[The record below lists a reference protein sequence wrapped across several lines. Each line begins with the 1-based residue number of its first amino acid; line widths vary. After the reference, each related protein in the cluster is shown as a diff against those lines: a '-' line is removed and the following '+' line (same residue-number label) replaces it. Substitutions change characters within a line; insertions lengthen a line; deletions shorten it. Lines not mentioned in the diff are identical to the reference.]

1 MSNLAVQY
9 RAAMLLVAS
18 ALMACTL
25 NAQVTSRISGYV
37 KDSSG
42 AVIPSATVTAVSVAQ
57 KLTRTANS
65 DTTGYYELVAIPA
78 GSYDID
84 VEAPGFQH
92 QTQSGVGLQV
102 NAMKT
107 TAGI

>member
-1 MSNLAVQY
+1 MSDLAVRY
-9 RAAMLLVAS
+9 RAATLLVAS
-18 ALMACTL
+18 TLIACALHG
-25 NAQVTSRISGYV
+25 QVTSRISGYV

-42 AVIPSATVTAVSVAQ
+42 AVIPSATVTAVSVEQ

-78 GSYDID
+78 GSYNID

-92 QTQSGVGLQV
+92 QTQNNVGLQV
-102 NAMKT
+102 T
-107 TAGI
+107 QTLR